1 MEKRDNFFDIAN
13 SDALGK
19 MKIEDDKKFRMFQG
33 KKDQKL
39 IIQVRKSTEADC
51 NGNCQKKKKGFM
63 KKRNKILIQIILLD
77 Q

>member
-51 NGNCQKKKKGFM
+51 NGNCQKKKKD
-63 KKRNKILIQIILLD
+63 L
-77 Q
+77 